1 MIDTAAE
8 AGPSFFCEIII
19 PLKSFLKKKK
29 ALAIEFKAKL
39 H

>member
-19 PLKSFLKKKK
+19 PLKSFLKKKES
-29 ALAIEFKAKL
+29 IGDWI
-39 H
+39 